1 MPLLLSDDVDDDE
14 DCKIGSVAPFSSESS
29 DLAFYL
35 KERTIRSRRNPFA
48 N

>member
-29 DLAFYL
+29 DLAFSL
-35 KERTIRSRRNPFA
+35 KVVHRAKMYHMR
-48 N
+48 